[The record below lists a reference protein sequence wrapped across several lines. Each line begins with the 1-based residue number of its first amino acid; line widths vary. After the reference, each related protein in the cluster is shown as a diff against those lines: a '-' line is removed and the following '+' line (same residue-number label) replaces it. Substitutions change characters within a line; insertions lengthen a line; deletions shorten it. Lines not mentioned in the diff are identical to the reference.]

1 MVLYYII
8 ETLTNLE
15 RNRAFNLIIRIA
27 TLLIFVQVFLQYFT
41 KAENID
47 ILYRKD
53 ICDEEEFYEP
63 YVRLLRTRQPYHEK
77 SPILK
82 LLSPGYIDVSRHTG
96 ILCINGP

>member
-8 ETLTNLE
+8 GTLTNLE
-15 RNRAFNLIIRIA
+15 RNRTFKLIIRVA

-41 KAENID
+41 KADID

-53 ICDEEEFYEP
+53 VCDEDEFYEP

-77 SPILK
+77 SPMLK